1 MLKPL
6 LYDDGGFEGFFM
18 ERLSPRFGDTPGRQ
32 INQMYT
38 AFSVF
43 RYENGYA
50 LSAVD
55 LGAQGVKIELNRTFD
70 IGGAIILPPKKIQEF
85 GRWLLQS
92 LGQDS
97 FGLPKDLSDV
107 LARIVNHKKSGQIF
121 ERGDKKKIRDALK
134 ILRREQMK
142 LKSEEKVLRL
152 ISANAI

>member
-1 MLKPL
+1 
-6 LYDDGGFEGFFM
+6 
-18 ERLSPRFGDTPGRQ
+18 
-32 INQMYT
+32 MYT

-43 RYENGYA
+43 RYENGYT

-55 LGAQGVKIELNRTFD
+55 LGAQGVKVELNRTFD
-70 IGGAIILPPKKIQEF
+70 IGGAIILPPQKVQEC

-107 LARIVNHKKSGQIF
+107 LSRIIKHKKSGQIF

-134 ILRREQMK
+134 ILRSEQMK
-142 LKSEEKVLRL
+142 LKREEKVLRL